1 MVTMVQAISKPPLDG
16 LLGRSLSSEPGTSSF
31 GEILKLETRKEKEE
45 VEKSASSA
53 AAAMLGVPR
62 AVLAEPQF
70 KADENGSPQ
79 DSGAASIQANAS
91 TQEAMQTYSDSASSK
106 NSSDVQDSGSLAP
119 VLPGDQSTGKPST
132 GEGALPAG
140 QVADVPQVL
149 VPDTTDPKQQ
159 GAVTVPFAVAISVD
173 VENMQIGTPVSAETL
188 NVGVVQSVDTN
199 GLQIAAATQAVGA
212 NLQTGLSQAADSVEA
227 QAANG
232 TTVNNAGTVVAQPV
246 PIVVAVSNTAEA
258 QAVLDGTKQDASVG
272 ATEKKS
278 SAELQPALNLATNA
292 QLPAANPLKAALD
305 VKVTVPSTGLPEN
318 IQPADVVQQIMR
330 QMNARLQ
337 SEPTSM
343 HLQLNPKELGFID
356 VQMVRSAQGVS
367 VSFITEQ
374 ASTGRLLETQINN
387 LRQSL
392 TDSGIQLSSVNINPQ
407 GQPGQQGS
415 SFRQT
420 PLFTQYANRVA
431 VESETRAEIAS
442 KLQTNQGTGLQMV
455 DYRV

>member
-1 MVTMVQAISKPPLDG
+1 MSV
-16 LLGRSLSSEPGTSSF
+16 
-31 GEILKLETRKEKEE
+31 
-45 VEKSASSA
+45 
-53 AAAMLGVPR
+53 
-62 AVLAEPQF
+62 
-70 KADENGSPQ
+70 N
-79 DSGAASIQANAS
+79 
-91 TQEAMQTYSDSASSK
+91 
-106 NSSDVQDSGSLAP
+106 
-119 VLPGDQSTGKPST
+119 
-132 GEGALPAG
+132 
-140 QVADVPQVL
+140 
-149 VPDTTDPKQQ
+149 
-159 GAVTVPFAVAISVD
+159 PFLHS
-173 VENMQIGTPVSAETL
+173 
-188 NVGVVQSVDTN
+188 
-199 GLQIAAATQAVGA
+199 
-212 NLQTGLSQAADSVEA
+212 ADSVDA

-232 TTVNNAGTVVAQPV
+232 TTLNNAGTVVAQLV
-246 PIVVAVSNTAEA
+246 PTVVAVSNTAEA
-258 QAVLDGTKQDASVG
+258 QAVLDGTSQEASVG
-272 ATEKKS
+272 ATDKKS
-278 SAELQPALNLATNA
+278 SAETQPAINLATNA

-305 VKVTVPSTGLPEN
+305 VKGTVPSTGLPEN

-392 TDSGIQLSSVNINPQ
+392 TDSGIQLSSVNINQQ
-407 GQPGQQGS
+407 GQPGQQGG

-420 PLFTQYANRVA
+420 PLFTQYVNHGA